1 MLPASNRGTGM
12 NLGFPDVCNT
22 PTPGGP
28 VPIPY
33 PNIAMAS
40 SASTFATVVYVGMV
54 NALNMNSS
62 IPNTS
67 GDEAGSA
74 QPNMGKA
81 GYTMGNPIVN
91 IEKVPAISF
100 ACPTNGNNYNCSLAA
115 VIVPAVSV
123 VSYTQR
129 GLAGSPGHAAL
140 AAATEQRGPAHDPGR
155 ADRSVSVRHAS
166 DGWLEAELAIVST
179 DVARELRAAFD
190 RLGVTMP
197 SRLRLDLR
205 GCPGGDLE
213 GALDLASRF
222 TPAGAA
228 LAVIEDTD
236 GDREQRLSTGGPW
249 LGCELEISIDRHTA
263 SAAEVLAGAL
273 RSAAGARLV
282 GERSY
287 GKGRIQAVRAGQL
300 CEVGEARLPSG
311 ERIEGLGLEPG

>member
-33 PNIAMAS
+33 PNIANAS
-40 SASTFATVVYVGMV
+40 SASTFATLVYVGMV
-54 NALNMNSS
+54 NALNLNSS
-62 IPNTS
+62 IPNTN

-91 IEKVPAISF
+91 IEKVPAISL

-129 GLAGSPGHAAL
+129 GLGAAADRAAL
-140 AAATEQRGPAHDPGR
+140 EPSAAELGADPGR
-155 ADRSVSVRHAS
+155 ADRNVSARLAS
-166 DGWLEAELAIVST
+166 DGWLEATLAVVST

-190 RLGVTMP
+190 RLGVASP

-222 TPAGAA
+222 TPKGAL
-228 LAVIEDTD
+228 LAIVVDTD
-236 GDREQRLSTGGPW
+236 GDAEERRSTGGPW
-249 LGCELEISIDRHTA
+249 LGCALELLVDRHTA

-282 GERSY
+282 GERSH
-287 GKGRIQAVRAGQL
+287 GKGRIQAVRAGRL
-300 CEVGEARLPSG
+300 CEVGEARLPNG

>member
-22 PTPGGP
+22 PVGP
-28 VPIPY
+28 ATAPIPY

-62 IPNTS
+62 IPNTN

-74 QPNMGKA
+74 GPNMGKA

-91 IEKVPAISF
+91 VEKVPAIHL
-100 ACPTNGNNYNCSLAA
+100 ACPSNGNNYVCGLAA

-129 GLAGSPGHAAL
+129 GLVGTPDHAAL
-140 AAATEQRGPAHDPGR
+140 DAATPERDRGADPGR
-155 ADRSVSVRHAS
+155 ADRSVSVHLAN
-166 DGWLEAELAIVST
+166 DGWLEAQLALVST
-179 DVARELRAAFD
+179 DVARELRASFD
-190 RLGVTMP
+190 RLGASAP

-222 TPAGAA
+222 APAGAV
-228 LAVIEDTD
+228 LAIIEDTD

-249 LGCELEISIDRHTA
+249 LGCELELVIDRHTA

-273 RSAAGARLV
+273 RSAAGARIV
-282 GERSY
+282 GEKSY

-300 CEVGEARLPSG
+300 SDVGEALLPSG
-311 ERIEGLGLEPG
+311 ERIEGMELEPG

>member
-22 PTPGGP
+22 PTPAGP

-54 NALNMNSS
+54 NALNLNSS

-91 IEKVPAISF
+91 IEKVPAISL

-129 GLAGSPGHAAL
+129 GLASAPDHATLDTGSS
-140 AAATEQRGPAHDPGR
+140 ERGPDAGRADPGRADPGR
-155 ADRSVSVRHAS
+155 ADRSVSEI
-166 DGWLEAELAIVST
+166 G
-179 DVARELRAAFD
+179 RAH
-190 RLGVTMP
+190 V
-197 SRLRLDLR
+197 
-205 GCPGGDLE
+205 
-213 GALDLASRF
+213 
-222 TPAGAA
+222 
-228 LAVIEDTD
+228 
-236 GDREQRLSTGGPW
+236 
-249 LGCELEISIDRHTA
+249 
-263 SAAEVLAGAL
+263 
-273 RSAAGARLV
+273 
-282 GERSY
+282 
-287 GKGRIQAVRAGQL
+287 
-300 CEVGEARLPSG
+300 
-311 ERIEGLGLEPG
+311 

>member
-22 PTPGGP
+22 PTPAGP

-62 IPNTS
+62 IPNTN

-91 IEKVPAISF
+91 IEKVPAISL

-129 GLAGSPGHAAL
+129 GLDSTVDRVAL
-140 AAATEQRGPAHDPGR
+140 EAATSERAEGADPGR
-155 ADRSVSVRHAS
+155 ADRSVSVRRSS
-166 DGWLEAELAIVST
+166 DGWLEATLAIVST
-179 DVARELRAAFD
+179 DVARELRVAFD
-190 RLGVTMP
+190 RLGVSVP
-197 SRLRLDLR
+197 SRLRVDLR

-222 TPAGAA
+222 TSPGAL
-228 LAVIEDTD
+228 LAVVEDSD
-236 GDREQRLSTGGPW
+236 GDREERRSTGGPW
-249 LGCELEISIDRHTA
+249 LGCELELLIDQQTA
-263 SAAEVLAGAL
+263 SAAEVLAGSL

-300 CEVGEARLPSG
+300 RDVGEALLPSG
-311 ERIEGLGLEPG
+311 EHIEGVGLEPG